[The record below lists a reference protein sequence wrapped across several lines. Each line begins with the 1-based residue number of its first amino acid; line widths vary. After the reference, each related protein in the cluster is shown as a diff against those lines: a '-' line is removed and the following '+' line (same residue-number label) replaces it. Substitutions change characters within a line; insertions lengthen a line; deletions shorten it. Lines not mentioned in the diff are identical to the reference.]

1 MKDEAPV
8 EVEQVGQV
16 GQVEQES
23 KSVTFE
29 RHLHTFFLKIF
40 QFVIVDLWQCPPV
53 LIMLGMVAGGI
64 CGRYA
69 AALSVGFIQCS
80 LFDDK
85 RHLTVRCLIE
95 CGMALECAL
104 FNNCFRCIALHR
116 VGDAVAHAFKL
127 QLMTVYNGASLA
139 VALVAFLSPSLRI
152 FFCILCHSVIMMCVA
167 LVDSR
172 KKYC

>member
-1 MKDEAPV
+1 MRDEAPV
-8 EVEQVGQV
+8 KVEQV
-16 GQVEQES
+16 EEES
-23 KSVTFE
+23 KKTTYE
-29 RHLHTFFLKIF
+29 QYEQHLHAFFLKIF
-40 QFVIVDLWQCPPV
+40 QFVIVDMWQCPSA

-64 CGRYA
+64 CGRHA

-80 LFDDK
+80 LFDGK
-85 RHLTVRCLIE
+85 RHLIARCLIE

-104 FNNCFRCIALHR
+104 FNSPFRCIALHR

-139 VALVAFLSPSLRI
+139 IALMAFLSPSLRI
-152 FFCILCHSVIMMCVA
+152 FFCILCHSVIMMCAA

>member
-1 MKDEAPV
+1 MGDEAPV
-8 EVEQVGQV
+8 EVEQV
-16 GQVEQES
+16 QEEEI
-23 KSVTFE
+23 KNATFE
-29 RHLHTFFLKIF
+29 QHLHLHAFFLKIF
-40 QFVIVDLWQCPPV
+40 QFVIVDMWQCPPV

-64 CGRYA
+64 CGRHP

-80 LFDDK
+80 LFDGK
-85 RHLTVRCLIE
+85 RHLIARCLIE

-104 FNNCFRCIALHR
+104 FNSSFRCIALHR

-139 VALVAFLSPSLRI
+139 IALMGFLSPCPRI
-152 FFCILCHSVIMMCVA
+152 FFCILCHSVIMLCAA